1 LLNIAGWWLTY
12 PSEKY
17 ESQWEGLSQI
27 LWKNNPNVP
36 NHQPDWDAICEFVFS
51 GWDEPSFVPK
61 KTHGVRIQA
70 ACAHGIASSS
80 VTWSSQALGD
90 GNMSKDV

>member
-1 LLNIAGWWLTY
+1 MGRMT
-12 PSEKY
+12 SH
-17 ESQWEGLSQI
+17 I
-27 LWKNNPNVP
+27 LWRIKNVP
-36 NHQPDWDAICEFVFS
+36 NHQPDWDAIWEFVFS